1 MQPDDKDLAELI
13 NAALDTSK
21 QKEAIGD
28 RRYKEVQLFIRVKG
42 MEETNQPV
50 PFLLIYNAYKKWSE
64 DPLGKPN
71 FGKQLRKFFKSKMLT
86 YFGMRVYYI
95 NPESVGL
102 HPLYTVYR
110 DPHYYKSRRKEP
122 KTQYLGVY
130 YNQKENITVRVIMPD
145 GNYKQVNG
153 KYKTLRAAARAYD
166 KYMIEIYGKDAVVN
180 FPNKWNGQLHGS
192 KKKKQDQSQT
202 TEDAAPQGEVRSPE
216 SKESSQE

>member
-102 HPLYTVYR
+102 HPLY
-110 DPHYYKSRRKEP
+110 KEP

-202 TEDAAPQGEVRSPE
+202 TEDAAPSGEVRSTEPE
-216 SKESSQE
+216 TGSKE